1 MSFISFSKKNQEH
14 SAFSIIFFIA
24 SLFILITKVNCINS
38 NISEIDN
45 YNKVIF
51 RYHQAVFNFTGLS
64 KKMENIAFNIF
75 LKINFKELTH
85 IYEELKEEMIK
96 LRTIQEKNE
105 SISKNIVLVDK
116 SLKKFQKKYKSV
128 LKTYNRFDDTKNA
141 IKDMLKLFIIVMS
154 IIVIIILIG
163 IGIGSYF
170 VIKNQ
175 RKYHQLQEEVSVRI
189 EQSDSERDKETI
201 DEEKQKRNAK
211 KIYSAKTTEENM
223 QATKELEKNHVLV
236 ESNNAISKEL
246 LKDNNKIKKII

>member
-96 LRTIQEKNE
+96 LRTIQDKNE

-189 EQSDSERDKETI
+189 EQSDSEKDKETMI
-201 DEEKQKRNAK
+201 EEKENK
-211 KIYSAKTTEENM
+211 KKAMNYSAKSTEENI
-223 QATKELEKNHVLV
+223 QVSKDLENNRVAI
-236 ESNNAISKEL
+236 ESNNAISKDL
-246 LKDNNKIKKII
+246 LQDKNKIKKKI